1 MVPHLAACQRSQNE
15 IVEDVVLVAAARTP
29 FGKLGGGLS
38 ALAAPDLGAVVIK
51 EVLDRGHIDGG
62 EVDQVIMGTVLTA
75 GMGQI
80 PARQAAIKAGLPTS
94 VPALS
99 VNKVCASSLK
109 AVNLA
114 ALLIRNGDAAVV
126 VAGGMESMSQA
137 PYLLEKARFG
147 YRLGDG
153 ALVDSMVHDG
163 LTDPANG
170 CHMAVEGSNVASE
183 FEVSRQR
190 QDEYAYSSQQRYAA
204 ALHAGRLAQ
213 ELVPVMVANPKGTA
227 VVSVDEQPR
236 PETTIEGLA
245 RLTPL
250 FQPDGTVTAGN
261 APGVNDGAAAV
272 LLMSADEAE
281 RRGLTPLATWIAY
294 GESAADTPYLA
305 TVPASAIQA
314 ALKRRGLRLDDMN
327 LFEINEAFAAVACT
341 SMDLLGIDE
350 ARVNV
355 DGGALAVGH
364 PIGASGARILMHL
377 VFELR
382 RRGGGYGAAGIC
394 SGMAQGEATIVQ
406 VN

>member
-1 MVPHLAACQRSQNE
+1 
-15 IVEDVVLVAAARTP
+15 VEDVVIVAAARTP

-38 ALAAPDLGAVVIK
+38 TLSAPDLGALVIN
-51 EVLDRGHIDGG
+51 EVLDRSRVSGAD
-62 EVDQVIMGTVLTA
+62 VDQVIMGTVITA

-94 VPALS
+94 VPALT

-114 ALLIRNGDAAVV
+114 SLLIRDGDADVV
-126 VAGGMESMSQA
+126 VAGGMESMSRA

-153 ALVDSMVHDG
+153 SLVDSMVRDG

-170 CHMAVEGSNVASE
+170 CHMAVEGSNVAKE
-183 FEVSRQR
+183 FEVSRER
-190 QDEYAYSSQQRYAA
+190 QDEYAYHSQLRYAE
-204 ALHAGRLAQ
+204 ALAGGRLKD
-213 ELVPVMVANPKGTA
+213 ELVAVTVPNGKGTA
-227 VVSVDEQPR
+227 VVTADEQPR
-236 PETTIEGLA
+236 PDTTLEGLA
-245 RLTPL
+245 RLKPV
-250 FQPDGTVTAGN
+250 FSPDGTITAGN
-261 APGVNDGAAAV
+261 APGVNDGAAAI
-272 LLMSADEAE
+272 LLMSQSEAK
-281 RRGLTPLATWIAY
+281 RRQLPVLARWLTY

-305 TVPASAIQA
+305 VVPATSIQA
-314 ALKRRGLRLDDMN
+314 ALKKLGLRVADVD

-341 SMDLLGIDE
+341 AMDLLGVDE
-350 ARVNV
+350 STVNV

-377 VFELR
+377 IYELR

-394 SGMAQGEATIVQ
+394 SGMAQGEATIVR
-406 VN
+406 VNSGHAADASGA

>member
-1 MVPHLAACQRSQNE
+1 
-15 IVEDVVLVAAARTP
+15 VEDVVLVSAARTP

-38 ALAAPDLGAVVIK
+38 TLAAPDLGAAVIK
-51 EVLDRGHIDGG
+51 EVLERAHVEGAD
-62 EVDQVIMGTVLTA
+62 VDQVIMGTVITA

-94 VPALS
+94 VPALT

-114 ALLIRNGDAAVV
+114 ALLIRNGDADVV

-153 ALVDSMVHDG
+153 ALVDSMVRDG
-163 LTDPANG
+163 LIDPANG
-170 CHMAVEGSNVASE
+170 CHMAVEGSNVAKE
-183 FEVSRQR
+183 FEVSRER
-190 QDEYAYSSQQRYAA
+190 QDEYAYGSQQRYAA
-204 ALHAGRLAQ
+204 ALKAGHFAE
-213 ELVPVMVANPKGTA
+213 ELIRVAVAHPKGTT
-227 VVSVDEQPR
+227 VVSADEQPR
-236 PETTIEGLA
+236 PDTTVEGLA
-245 RLTPL
+245 RLKPV
-250 FQPDGTVTAGN
+250 FQEDGTVTAGN
-261 APGVNDGAAAV
+261 APGVNDGAAAI
-272 LLMSADEAE
+272 LLMRGARARE
-281 RRGLTPLATWIAY
+281 RGLPVLASWVTY

-305 TVPASAIQA
+305 TVPASSIQA
-314 ALKRRGLRLDDMN
+314 ALKKIGLRVSDMS

-341 SMDLLGIDE
+341 AMDLLGIDE
-350 ARVNV
+350 QRVNV

-377 VFELR
+377 VYELR

-394 SGMAQGEATIVQ
+394 SGMAQGEATIVR
-406 VN
+406 VT

>member
-1 MVPHLAACQRSQNE
+1 MGIPMWITSRMSF
-15 IVEDVVLVAAARTP
+15 VEDVVLVAAARTP

-38 ALAAPDLGAVVIK
+38 TMPAPDLGATVIK
-51 EVLDRGHIDGG
+51 EVLDRGHVEGDD
-62 EVDQVIMGTVLTA
+62 VDQVIMGTVITA

-80 PARQAAIKAGLPTS
+80 PARQAALKAGLPTT
-94 VPALS
+94 VPALT

-109 AVNLA
+109 AVNLG
-114 ALLIRNGDAAVV
+114 ALLIRNGDAHIV

-153 ALVDSMVHDG
+153 ALVDSMVRDG

-170 CHMAVEGSNVASE
+170 CHMAVEGSNVAKE
-183 FEVSRQR
+183 FEVSRER
-190 QDEYAYSSQQRYAA
+190 QDEYAYLSQQRYAA
-204 ALHAGRLAQ
+204 ALKAGRLKD
-213 ELVPVMVANPKGTA
+213 ELVPVSVANAKGST
-227 VVSVDEQPR
+227 VVVAADEQPR
-236 PETTIEGLA
+236 PDTTLEGLA
-245 RLTPL
+245 RLKPVY
-250 FQPDGTVTAGN
+250 QADGTVTAGN
-261 APGVNDGAAAV
+261 APGVNDGATAV
-272 LLMSADEAE
+272 MLMSASEAK
-281 RRGLTPLATWIAY
+281 RRDLQPLAQWIAY

-314 ALKRRGLRLDDMN
+314 ALKKIGLRVGDMS

-341 SMDLLGIDE
+341 AMDLLGIQE
-350 ARVNV
+350 ERVNV

-377 VFELR
+377 VYELR

-394 SGMAQGEATIVQ
+394 SGMAQGEATIVR

>member
-1 MVPHLAACQRSQNE
+1 
-15 IVEDVVLVAAARTP
+15 VEDVVLVAAARTP

-38 ALAAPDLGAVVIK
+38 TMAAPELGAVVIK
-51 EVLDRGHIDGG
+51 EVLDRAKVPGTD
-62 EVDQVIMGTVLTA
+62 VDQVIMGTVITA

-94 VPALS
+94 VPSLS

-114 ALLIRNGDAAVV
+114 ALLIRNGDAQVV
-126 VAGGMESMSQA
+126 VAGGMECMSQA

-147 YRLGDG
+147 YRLGD
-153 ALVDSMVHDG
+153 ATLVDSMVRDG
-163 LTDPANG
+163 LIDPANG
-170 CHMAVEGSNVASE
+170 CHMAVEGSNVARE
-183 FEVSRQR
+183 FEVSRER
-190 QDEYAYSSQQRYAA
+190 QDEYACGSQQRYAA
-204 ALHAGRLAQ
+204 ALKAGHLTD
-213 ELVPVMVANPKGTA
+213 ELVPVAVPNPRGT
-227 VVSVDEQPR
+227 VTVSADEQPR
-236 PETTIEGLA
+236 PDTTIEGLA
-245 RLTPL
+245 RLKPV
-250 FQPDGTVTAGN
+250 FQPEGTITAGN
-261 APGVNDGAAAV
+261 APGVNDGATAI
-272 LLMSADEAE
+272 LLMSAAEAK
-281 RRGLTPLATWIAY
+281 RRGLPVLAQWLAY

-305 TVPASAIQA
+305 TVPASATQA
-314 ALKRRGLRLDDMN
+314 ALKKLGLRVDDMN

-350 ARVNV
+350 QRVNV

-377 VFELR
+377 VYALR

-394 SGMAQGEATIVQ
+394 SGMAQGEATIIR

>member
-1 MVPHLAACQRSQNE
+1 MVS
-15 IVEDVVLVAAARTP
+15 AARTP

-38 ALAAPDLGAVVIK
+38 ALPAPDLGAVMIK
-51 EVLDRGHIDGG
+51 EVLDRARVSGG
-62 EVDQVIMGTVLTA
+62 DVDQVIMGTVITA

-80 PARQAAIKAGLPTS
+80 PARQAAIKAGIPTS
-94 VPALS
+94 VPALT

-114 ALLIRNGDAAVV
+114 ALLIRNGDANIV
-126 VAGGMESMSQA
+126 VAGGMESMSRA

-147 YRLGDG
+147 YRLGD
-153 ALVDSMVHDG
+153 ATLVDSMVRDG

-170 CHMAVEGSNVASE
+170 CHMAVEGSNVAKE
-183 FEVSRQR
+183 FEVSRER
-190 QDEYAYSSQQRYAA
+190 QDEYAYLSQQRYAA
-204 ALHAGRLAQ
+204 GLKAGHFTD
-213 ELVPVMVANPKGTA
+213 ELVAVAVANGKSTA
-227 VVSVDEQPR
+227 TVAADEQPR
-236 PETTIEGLA
+236 PDTTLEGLA
-245 RLTPL
+245 RLKPV
-250 FQPDGTVTAGN
+250 FQADGTVTAGN
-261 APGVNDGAAAV
+261 APGVNDGAAAILV
-272 LLMSADEAE
+272 MSAAEAK
-281 RRGLTPLATWIAY
+281 RRELPVLGNWIGY

-314 ALKRRGLRLDDMN
+314 ALKKLGMRVADMN

-341 SMDLLGIDE
+341 AMDLLGIDE
-350 ARVNV
+350 RRTNV

-377 VFELR
+377 LYELR

-394 SGMAQGEATIVQ
+394 SGMAQGESTIVR

>member
-1 MVPHLAACQRSQNE
+1 M
-15 IVEDVVLVAAARTP
+15 EDVVLVAAARTP

-38 ALAAPDLGAVVIK
+38 TLTAPDLGAVVIK
-51 EVLDRGHIDGG
+51 EVLDRTQVEGAA
-62 EVDQVIMGTVLTA
+62 VDQVIMGTVISA

-114 ALLIRNGDAAVV
+114 ALLIRNGDAQVV

-147 YRLGDG
+147 YRLGDA
-153 ALVDSMVHDG
+153 ALVDSMVRDG

-170 CHMAVEGSNVASE
+170 CHMAVEGSNVARE

-190 QDEYAYSSQQRYAA
+190 QDEYAYGSQQRFAA
-204 ALHAGRLAQ
+204 ALKAGYFKD
-213 ELVPVMVANPKGTA
+213 ELIPVAVANPTGTTTVA
-227 VVSVDEQPR
+227 ADEQPR
-236 PETTIEGLA
+236 PDTTIEALS
-245 RLTPL
+245 RLKPL
-250 FQPDGTVTAGN
+250 FQDDGTVTAGN
-261 APGVNDGAAAV
+261 APGVNDGAAAI
-272 LLMSADEAE
+272 LLMRGAEAR
-281 RRGLTPLATWIAY
+281 RRGLPVLAEWIGY

-314 ALKRRGLRLDDMN
+314 ALKKVGKRVSDIS

-341 SMDLLGIDE
+341 AMDLLGVDE
-350 ARVNV
+350 RRVNV

-377 VFELR
+377 IYALR
-382 RRGGGYGAAGIC
+382 RNGGGDGAAGIC
-394 SGMAQGEATIVQ
+394 SGMAQGEATIVRA
-406 VN
+406 NPGA

>member
-1 MVPHLAACQRSQNE
+1 M
-15 IVEDVVLVAAARTP
+15 EDVVLVAAARTP

-38 ALAAPDLGAVVIK
+38 SLTAPDLGASVIK
-51 EVLDRGHIDGG
+51 EVLDRTHVEGAA
-62 EVDQVIMGTVLTA
+62 VDQVIMGTVITA

-94 VPALS
+94 VPALT

-114 ALLIRNGDAAVV
+114 ALLIRNGDAGVV

-137 PYLLEKARFG
+137 PYLLDKARFG

-170 CHMAVEGSNVASE
+170 CHMAVEGSNVAKE
-183 FEVSRQR
+183 FEVSRHR
-190 QDEYAYSSQQRYAA
+190 QDEYAYGSQQRYAA
-204 ALHAGRLAQ
+204 ALKAGHFKDELIAVAVPHA
-213 ELVPVMVANPKGTA
+213 KGTTTVTA
-227 VVSVDEQPR
+227 DEQPR
-236 PETTIEGLA
+236 PDTTVEGLA
-245 RLTPL
+245 RLKPL
-250 FQPDGTVTAGN
+250 FQEDGTVTAGN
-261 APGVNDGAAAV
+261 APGVNDGATAI
-272 LLMSADEAE
+272 LLASGTEAK
-281 RRGLTPLATWIAY
+281 RRGLPVLAQWLAY

-305 TVPASAIQA
+305 TVPASSIQA
-314 ALKRRGLRLDDMN
+314 ALKKLGRRVDDIN
-327 LFEINEAFAAVACT
+327 LFEVNEAFAAVACT
-341 SMDLLGIDE
+341 AMDLLGIDE
-350 ARVNV
+350 ERVNV

-377 VFELR
+377 AYALR

-394 SGMAQGEATIVQ
+394 SGMAQGEATIIRVS
-406 VN
+406 